1 MSDCSII
8 DGDPE
13 NDVKQQA
20 GSPCL
25 GLPDPNHP
33 EVELFINCC
42 DGELSLIFR
51 GREGKLQFVIK

>member
-13 NDVKQQA
+13 NDVEQQTVV
-20 GSPCL
+20 SCL
-25 GLPDPNHP
+25 GLADP

>member
-13 NDVKQQA
+13 NDVEQQA
-20 GSPCL
+20 GSVVSCL
-25 GLPDPNHP
+25 GLADP